1 VATDIEG
8 CRVVV
13 RDGVN
18 GFLVPVKDPY
28 ALADAIETL
37 IKKPELRRQMGIASR
52 KIVEAEFDERIILNK
67 WLALYDRVLNSD

>member
-1 VATDIEG
+1 
-8 CRVVV
+8 
-13 RDGVN
+13 
-18 GFLVPVKDPY
+18 VKDPY

-52 KIVEAEFDERIILNK
+52 KLVEAEFDERIILNK